1 LGKKYEEIFQGTKFH
16 FEVKFQLS
24 AEIGDDRDSM
34 IKEFMDKV
42 NSLNDGEMMINSV
55 EEEKL
60 QSRIYDGSE
69 NNIRRFRL
77 KIEAEFFV
85 KSFDYDASM
94 KGVIDEI
101 NKLDAEDV
109 SITEIRGSLPVL
121 AL

>member
-1 LGKKYEEIFQGTKFH
+1 MGKKYEEIFQGTKFH

-34 IKEFMDKV
+34 IKEFIDKV

>member
-34 IKEFMDKV
+34 IKEFIDKV